1 MQPSSAVQSYVFEI
15 TAANAPGFRV
25 SVELSG
31 EHTLD
36 DLHQLIVQHFGFAA
50 REPYFVYRSGRAF
63 DQRTEYGGPQTDSER
78 PAHKT
83 LLSRLALRAGMRILH
98 VQGEGIGERQSMLLA
113 RIGASDPGAEGV
125 RTLEVTGVP
134 PPAIDPEQR
143 NAALTEW
150 QIELAELAD
159 ELREMFDG
167 FDNDDL
173 APRTEDDV
181 AREAEL
187 ASRIGDWAQ
196 DLDGALQLLELD
208 SECELTDWLL
218 NLPHELAEVG
228 RVDDAIEI
236 AGRFAKLT
244 EHALFASELGL
255 LLAGAERADD
265 AKRTAEDNLRRF
277 PRDEWVALQAAETF
291 NLAGDAGRAEQLL
304 RHIVATTKH
313 VAMLGDASD
322 SLAELLRASD
332 RADEAQAVLAN
343 FVARRDPELAQAEQE
358 IAGNELE
365 ILRKVEQDLDL
376 FEGVERNDPC
386 PCGSGK
392 KYKKCHG
399 VGQARVESE
408 LDIFSRLF
416 EDVVSFATREPASRE
431 AGAALALFAG
441 AEFADLSIPEALPLF
456 ADQSVEEAFVQWWVL
471 DFAGERGSTAVQRYS
486 ERKRHEFGRRE
497 REVLQRMQSSFVG
510 LFSLDEIRE
519 DGRYVLRDALDP
531 GAAPFPCRPLGDAF
545 DGGVTIAG
553 RVVDFDGKAALL
565 PGALAFVDGAALIA
579 RCRAEYAS
587 WLATH
592 SSGTWSSF
600 FKSHGQLFHRT
611 FQESRES

>member
-1 MQPSSAVQSYVFEI
+1 MQPSSPVASYVFEI
-15 TAANAPGFRV
+15 TAASAPGFRV
-25 SVELSG
+25 LVELSG

-63 DQRTEYGGPQTDSER
+63 DERTEYGGPHTDSQR
-78 PAHKT
+78 PADKT
-83 LLSRLALRAGMRILH
+83 LLSRLALRAGMRMLH
-98 VQGEGIGERQSMLLA
+98 VQGEGIGERQSMLVA

-143 NAALTEW
+143 NAALAEW
-150 QIELAELAD
+150 QVELAELAD
-159 ELREMFDG
+159 ELREMFEG
-167 FDNDDL
+167 LDNDGL
-173 APRTEDDV
+173 APRTEDGV

-187 ASRIGDWAQ
+187 AVRIADWAQ
-196 DLDGALQLLELD
+196 GLDGALQLLELD

-218 NLPHELAEVG
+218 DLPRALAEFG

-244 EHALFASELGL
+244 EHALFASELGV

-277 PRDEWVALQAAETF
+277 PRDEWVTLQAAETF
-291 NLAGDAGRAEQLL
+291 NLAGDRARAEELL
-304 RHIVATTKH
+304 RRIVATTKH

-322 SLAELLRASD
+322 LLAELLRESG
-332 RADEAQAVLAN
+332 RADEAKTVLAN
-343 FVARRDPELAQAEQE
+343 FAARSDEARAKSAGELGQ
-358 IAGNELE
+358 GELE
-365 ILRKVEQDLDL
+365 HELEDDAEIYA
-376 FEGVERNDPC
+376 GVERNDPC

-392 KYKKCHG
+392 KFKKCHG
-399 VGQARVESE
+399 VGRTHVESE

-416 EDVVSFATREPASRE
+416 EDVVAFATREPASRE
-431 AGAALALFAG
+431 TGAALALFAG
-441 AEFADLSIPEALPLF
+441 AEFAELSIPEALPLF

-471 DFAGERGSTAVQRYS
+471 DFTGARDSTAVQRYS
-486 ERKRHEFGRRE
+486 DRKRHEFSRRE
-497 REVLQRMQSSFVG
+497 REVLLRTQSSFIG

-565 PGALAFVDGAALIA
+565 PGALAFADAAPLIA
-579 RCRAEYAS
+579 RCRAEYAT
-587 WLATH
+587 WLKAH
-592 SSGTWSSF
+592 PSGAWSSF
-600 FKSHGQLFHRT
+600 FKSYGHIFHRT
-611 FQESRES
+611 QQEVRES